1 MGITYIFITK
11 NFLLFCTLLL
21 SESMTSCELFD
32 LVTLATFETN
42 ALVKSSA
49 FSQSQDHM
57 IALLLN
63 DNKNVY
69 LSSVTKK
76 IEPTTKNNQGLPDI
90 CLKELQWF
98 RNDALKG
105 KSASFCSNGDFCLV
119 VGENLDLFVVNVG
132 KLNENLEFRK
142 KSIADTGWSKDAISK
157 VYSGPRVGLVK
168 MYKLKKRTI
177 FYLA

>member
-1 MGITYIFITK
+1 MFST
-11 NFLLFCTLLL
+11 FCTF

-76 IEPTTKNNQGLPDI
+76 IEPTTKNNQGLPDVR
-90 CLKELQWF
+90 LKELQWF

-142 KSIADTGWSKDAISK
+142 KSIADTGWGKDAISK

-168 MYKLKKRTI
+168 MYV
-177 FYLA
+177 